1 MAKKISVQMKNLEKG
16 TASITMKLAIGYG
29 VEIDSAVFDYE
40 YPKEVSTHTQR
51 ERDDDDDD

>member
-40 YPKEVSTHTQR
+40 YPKEVGTHTQR
-51 ERDDDDDD
+51 ER